1 MTEIYGDVVELQYD
15 MPKIALDQQ
24 VVPEP
29 VDDDISNEDLISQFY
44 EEVMG
49 ESLTSMQETLVS
61 DTLVAIS
68 QAEEG

>member
-1 MTEIYGDVVELQYD
+1 MSELHD

-49 ESLTSMQETLVS
+49 NR
-61 DTLVAIS
+61 
-68 QAEEG
+68 